1 MNTLFD
7 PNTTPQLDPNKN
19 YLEELV
25 GEGKKF
31 KTIEDLA
38 RGKYESDV
46 YIDTLTRKQDEINK
60 DYRRVLEESKTQAT
74 LKDMIAQMQTQYQQP
89 HLEPQNTPPVN
100 DKPVIDRDELRSL
113 ISNEI
118 VETQR
123 QRKEQENFST
133 VQKKLTEQF
142 GPNYQEVLKRQMDT
156 LELSAED
163 IDRLAKKSPTA
174 FFNTLGLNQQPIK
187 TNIAPPRTQR
197 NDTFLPAAG
206 KKRDYQYYQELKKS
220 NPMLYIDPK
229 ITVQMQNDVIEMG
242 EEAFYGPY
250 L

>member
-7 PNTTPQLDPNKN
+7 PNATPQLDPNKD
-19 YLEELV
+19 YLSELV

-38 RGKYESDV
+38 RGKYEADI
-46 YIDTLTRKQDEINK
+46 YIDTLTRKQDEINR
-60 DYRRVLEESKTQAT
+60 DYRRVLEESKAQAA
-74 LKDMIAQMQTQYQQP
+74 LKDMIAQLQTQQQRP
-89 HLEPQNTPPVN
+89 EPQNTPPVN
-100 DKPVIDRDELRSL
+100 DQKPVIDRDELKSL

-118 VETQR
+118 LETER
-123 QRKEQENFST
+123 QRKERENFMT
-133 VQKKLTEQF
+133 VQKKLSEQF
-142 GPNYQEVLKRQMDT
+142 GPNYQEVLKRQMES

-174 FFNTLGLNQQPIK
+174 FFNTLGLNQTTKPS
-187 TNIAPPRTQR
+187 NIAPPRTQR
-197 NDTFLPAAG
+197 NDTFLPSSG
-206 KKRDYQYYQELKKS
+206 KKRDYQYYQELKKT
-220 NPMLYIDPK
+220 NPTLYLDPK